1 MTREDEIFEKL
12 KNGDESGAAE
22 LVRLYYEDILRYCMF
37 RLPDRYLAE
46 DAVQETFLKV
56 FRYFDDYRHKGRFRA
71 FLYKVAGNTCIDIMR
86 KKQWHPIPEDAA
98 QEESGMRKTEEQE
111 DFLRIIRKLPPEL
124 GEVVFL
130 RFSQELRLREIA
142 ETVGIPLRTV
152 QSRLRRAL
160 ELLRTELER
169 EGEAEEE
176 GNRSNEI
183 EIRKEAGQNE
193 QIHEKETD

>member
-1 MTREDEIFEKL
+1 MDE
-12 KNGDESGAAE
+12 
-22 LVRLYYEDILRYCMF
+22 
-37 RLPDRYLAE
+37 
-46 DAVQETFLKV
+46 
-56 FRYFDDYRHKGRFRA
+56 
-71 FLYKVAGNTCIDIMR
+71 
-86 KKQWHPIPEDAA
+86 KQFP
-98 QEESGMRKTEEQE
+98 EQE

-160 ELLRTELER
+160 ELLRTEMER

-183 EIRKEAGQNE
+183 EIRKGGRAE
-193 QIHEKETD
+193 

>member
-1 MTREDEIFEKL
+1 M
-12 KNGDESGAAE
+12 
-22 LVRLYYEDILRYCMF
+22 
-37 RLPDRYLAE
+37 
-46 DAVQETFLKV
+46 
-56 FRYFDDYRHKGRFRA
+56 
-71 FLYKVAGNTCIDIMR
+71 
-86 KKQWHPIPEDAA
+86 
-98 QEESGMRKTEEQE
+98 
-111 DFLRIIRKLPPEL
+111 
-124 GEVVFL
+124 
-130 RFSQELRLREIA
+130 
-142 ETVGIPLRTV
+142 GIPLRTV

>member
-1 MTREDEIFEKL
+1 MAC
-12 KNGDESGAAE
+12 GAVDWE
-22 LVRLYYEDILRYCMF
+22 RLVDQQENRLYRAALAILGSV
-37 RLPDRYLAE
+37 PEAE

-71 FLYKVAGNTCIDIMR
+71 FLYKVAGNTCIDMMR
-86 KKQWHPIPEDAA
+86 KKQWDPIPEDAA

-160 ELLRTELER
+160 ELLRTEMER

-183 EIRKEAGQNE
+183 EIRKGGRAE
-193 QIHEKETD
+193 

>member
-22 LVRLYYEDILRYCMF
+22 LVGMYYEDILRYRMF

-71 FLYKVAGNTCIDIMR
+71 FLYKVAGNTCIDMMR
-86 KKQWHPIPEDAA
+86 KKQWDPIPEDAA

-111 DFLRIIRKLPPEL
+111 DFLRALPEGTQDALHTAPVTDMLGNVIPLSEL
-124 GEVVFL
+124 GFGWIVPAAVGFVIGL
-130 RFSQELRLREIA
+130 IA
-142 ETVGIPLRTV
+142 S
-152 QSRLRRAL
+152 SRRGA
-160 ELLRTELER
+160 
-169 EGEAEEE
+169 
-176 GNRSNEI
+176 
-183 EIRKEAGQNE
+183 
-193 QIHEKETD
+193 

>member
-1 MTREDEIFEKL
+1 MTREDEIFKKL

-22 LVRLYYEDILRYCMF
+22 LVELYYEDILRYCMF

-71 FLYKVAGNTCIDIMR
+71 FLYKVAGNTCIDMMR
-86 KKQWHPIPEDAA
+86 KKQWDPIPEDAA
-98 QEESGMRKTEEQE
+98 QEESGVRKTEEQE